1 MIRVG
6 RKTKMMDSVSVVDV
20 SRVILADCCYT
31 TPKLFLTS
39 TWPAL
44 PWLRRPELPGWAES
58 QEEIEGGLAMW
69 RLLSA

>member
-1 MIRVG
+1 MIEKTLMMYRVVG
-6 RKTKMMDSVSVVDV
+6 V
-20 SRVILADCCYT
+20 SRVILANCCYT

>member
-1 MIRVG
+1 M
-6 RKTKMMDSVSVVDV
+6 

-44 PWLRRPELPGWAES
+44 PWLRRPELPEWAES
-58 QEEIEGGLAMW
+58 QEKIEGGLASLAGCKLNVAAAFGLN
-69 RLLSA
+69 RLAMFLFG